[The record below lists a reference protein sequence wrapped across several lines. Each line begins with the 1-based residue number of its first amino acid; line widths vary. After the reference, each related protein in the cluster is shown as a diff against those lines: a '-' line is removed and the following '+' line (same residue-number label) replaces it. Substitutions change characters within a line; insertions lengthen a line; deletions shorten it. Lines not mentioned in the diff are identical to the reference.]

1 MKTTKRF
8 LALALA
14 VMTMLS
20 LTVPVSAAVWK
31 QDNTGWW
38 YQEDNGSYPA
48 NTWKWIDG
56 NNDGV
61 AECYYFDGN
70 GYMLSNTTTPDGYQV
85 NATGAWTVNNVVQTQ
100 ATGSTGNAAHSGN
113 YDPAHPLAGM
123 VDAWNLRLVRT
134 NYETGTMGTTNLI
147 SNWNVQAML
156 TNQMDMYR
164 NDLGIN
170 PGIEQTLYN
179 WYCNWLNSM
188 DFKNMSEYQRAQEV
202 KKVIEAAEYETGT
215 GTESTYAVLINKK
228 GQCTDFAMTAKAL
241 ATALGLKCDVTGGGN
256 HAWYY
261 IYADGK
267 RYVGSN
273 NGIDLI
279 NEVSDEGYYSG
290 SYDYNQSN
298 DFYNRLN
305 DFYNNQ

>member
-20 LTVPVSAAVWK
+20 LTIPVSAAVWK

-56 NNDGV
+56 NNDGI
-61 AECYYFDGN
+61 AECYYFNEN
-70 GYMLSNTTTPDGYQV
+70 GYMLSNTTTPDGCQV
-85 NATGAWTVNNVVQTQ
+85 NATGAWVVNGVVQTQ

-134 NYETGTMGTTNLI
+134 NFETGTMGTTNLI
-147 SNWNVQAML
+147 ANWNVHAML

-164 NDLGIN
+164 NDLGIDQS
-170 PGIEQTLYN
+170 IEQTLYN
-179 WYCNWLNSM
+179 WFCNWLNGM
-188 DFKNMSEYQRAQEV
+188 DFRNMSEYQRAQEV
-202 KKVIEAAEYETGT
+202 RKVITAAEYEAGT
-215 GTESTYAVLINKK
+215 GSESVYAVLINKK

-241 ATALGLKCDVTGGGN
+241 STALGLKCDVKGDAN
-256 HAWYY
+256 HSWYY
-261 IYADGK
+261 IYADGN

-273 NGIDLI
+273 NFLNLNDV
-279 NEVSDEGYYSG
+279 VSDEAFHSGYID
-290 SYDYNQSN
+290 YDQQN

-305 DFYNNQ
+305 DFYNNN

>member
-20 LTVPVSAAVWK
+20 LTIPVSAAVWK

-85 NATGAWTVNNVVQTQ
+85 NATGAWVVNGVVQTQ
-100 ATGSTGNAAHSGN
+100 RTTAGNNAN

-123 VDAWNLRLVRT
+123 VDEWNLRLVRT

-164 NDLGIN
+164 NDLGIDQS
-170 PGIEQTLYN
+170 IEQTLYN

-188 DFKNMSEYQRAQEV
+188 DFRNMSEYQRAQEV
-202 KKVIEAAEYETGT
+202 RKIITAAEYEVGT
-215 GTESTYAVLINKK
+215 GTESTYAKRTMYRFCYDC
-228 GQCTDFAMTAKAL
+228 QSF
-241 ATALGLKCDVTGGGN
+241 
-256 HAWYY
+256 
-261 IYADGK
+261 IYST
-267 RYVGSN
+267 RT
-273 NGIDLI
+273 
-279 NEVSDEGYYSG
+279 
-290 SYDYNQSN
+290 
-298 DFYNRLN
+298 
-305 DFYNNQ
+305 

>member
-20 LTVPVSAAVWK
+20 LTIPVSAAVWK

-70 GYMLSNTTTPDGYQV
+70 GYMLSNTTTPDGYTV
-85 NATGAWTVNNVVQTQ
+85 DASGAWVVNGVVQTQ
-100 ATGSTGNAAHSGN
+100 RTTAGNNAN

-123 VDAWNLRLVRT
+123 VDEWNLRLVRT

-164 NDLGIN
+164 NDLGIDQS
-170 PGIEQTLYN
+170 IEQTLYN

-188 DFKNMSEYQRAQEV
+188 DFRNMSEYQRAQEV
-202 KKVIEAAEYETGT
+202 RKIITAAEYEVGT

-241 ATALGLKCDVTGGGN
+241 STALGLKCDVKGN
-256 HAWYY
+256 GDHSWYY
-261 IYADGK
+261 IYADGN

-273 NGIDLI
+273 NGIDLVNTI
-279 NEVSDEGYYSG
+279 SDEAFHSGYYD
-290 SYDYNQSN
+290 YDQRN

>member
-1 MKTTKRF
+1 MKKRIATLLMVVTLASLMSTTVFAWDTERF
-8 LALALA
+8 LEEPTINEKGY
-14 VMTMLS
+14 V
-20 LTVPVSAAVWK
+20 V
-31 QDNTGWW
+31 GWSW
-38 YQEDNGSYPA
+38 Q
-48 NTWKWIDG
+48 DG
-56 NNDGV
+56 NKDGV
-61 AECYYFDGN
+61 YECYYSDDN
-70 GYMLSNTTTPDGYQV
+70 GMRLSNTTTPDGYE
-85 NATGAWTVNNVVQTQ
+85 VNNRGQWVVNGVIQTRTRKKEQ
-100 ATGSTGNAAHSGN
+100 TAINYAA

-134 NYETGTMGTTNLI
+134 NYENGTMGTTNLI

-164 NDLGIN
+164 NDLGIDQS
-170 PGIEQTLYN
+170 IEQILYN

-188 DFKNMSEYQRAQEV
+188 DFRNMSEYQRAQEV
-202 KKVIEAAEYETGT
+202 RKIITAAEYEVGT

-241 ATALGLKCDVTGGGN
+241 STALGLKCDVKGN
-256 HAWYY
+256 GDHSWYY
-261 IYADGK
+261 IYADGN

-273 NGIDLI
+273 NGIDLVNTI
-279 NEVSDEGYYSG
+279 SDEAFHSGYYD
-290 SYDYNQSN
+290 YDQRN